1 MDASV
6 TDSNRRVRTRTHGG
20 VAGVRGRPRPLCRS
34 YRQFGS
40 QVSKSAHFTCN
51 PETKHRRIASVK
63 AISQHRRAH
72 RIILLV
78 VTVESVI
85 LRNLV
90 TRKRHFN
97 QSLEWHRL
105 AILFGRRKMPLL
117 YCIDGSLVQV
127 WIEPTNNLH
136 LINFALV
143 IDCDR

>member
-1 MDASV
+1 MRV
-6 TDSNRRVRTRTHGG
+6 GKFVDSTSPQLRVKTSEARRLSG
-20 VAGVRGRPRPLCRS
+20 VIRV
-34 YRQFGS
+34 
-40 QVSKSAHFTCN
+40 KSD
-51 PETKHRRIASVK
+51 RIKSDM

>member
-1 MDASV
+1 MEWPTLWGEAVDQV
-6 TDSNRRVRTRTHGG
+6 PINNLIPTLNEQLF
-20 VAGVRGRPRPLCRS
+20 LC
-34 YRQFGS
+34 Q
-40 QVSKSAHFTCN
+40 
-51 PETKHRRIASVK
+51 P
-63 AISQHRRAH
+63 
-72 RIILLV
+72 
-78 VTVESVI
+78 
-85 LRNLV
+85 LV

>member
-1 MDASV
+1 M
-6 TDSNRRVRTRTHGG
+6 TRN
-20 VAGVRGRPRPLCRS
+20 
-34 YRQFGS
+34 
-40 QVSKSAHFTCN
+40 VSKFEKIVYRASWRDLISAVRADKSFSTLTAHFTCN